1 MVRNPSLFQNGM
13 SLKESR
19 SIMIRGMVID
29 MNDAKLKMLTQV
41 KEFLEGTWDVGFQIR
56 EKDRY
61 LAFLLLESGGM

>member
-1 MVRNPSLFQNGM
+1 
-13 SLKESR
+13 
-19 SIMIRGMVID
+19 MVID